1 MSKRSFLSCHP
12 GALGD
17 FILTWPS
24 LAVLRHIF
32 PEHDFIAV
40 CRYPYL
46 ELARRLK
53 LIDVL
58 HDLEARYLIDFFSG
72 KKLPKELGEPD
83 GAVLWLLDSPEVVKI
98 LEQTTTQPVL
108 SLDPKPMISYHISQ
122 YYLQQIQNHYHF
134 TIPPKMIPPSQ
145 FSISRQDP
153 DLIVI
158 HPGSGSLQKNYS
170 PWFYKSLA
178 DLFGKRG
185 FLKVKIIL
193 GPAEIDTGL
202 QKEFQDTDIII
213 PIDLSEFIQ
222 VLSKTLLF
230 VGNDSGVS
238 HLAAILGV
246 PTIAIYKNTDPI
258 VWGVMGKEVQLIL
271 EKSEEQALAA
281 IKVLL
286 EKRKFSISG

>member
-1 MSKRSFLSCHP
+1 MSKRSFLCCHP

-17 FILTWPS
+17 FILIWPS

-32 PEHDFIAV
+32 PEHEFMAIG
-40 CRYPYL
+40 RYSYL

-53 LIDVL
+53 LIDAL

-83 GAVLWLLDSPEVVKI
+83 GAVLWLSDSPEVVKI
-98 LEQTTTQPVL
+98 LEKTTTQPVL
-108 SLDPKPMISYHISQ
+108 SLNPKPKISYHISQ

-134 TIPPKMIPPSQ
+134 TISPEMIPRSQ
-145 FSISRQDP
+145 FSLSRQNP

-170 PWFYKSLA
+170 PRFYKSLA
-178 DLFGKRG
+178 DFFWKRG
-185 FLKVKIIL
+185 FPNVKIIL
-193 GPAEIDTGL
+193 GPAEINVGF
-202 QKEFQDTDIII
+202 QKEFQNSDTLI
-213 PIDLSEFIQ
+213 PVDLSEFIQ
-222 VLSKTLLF
+222 ILSKTLLF

-246 PTIAIYKNTDPI
+246 PTIAIYKNTDPV
-258 VWGVMGKEVQLIL
+258 VWGVLGKEVQLIS
-271 EKSEEQALAA
+271 ETTEEQAMVS

-286 EKRKFSISG
+286 ENKKFSISD